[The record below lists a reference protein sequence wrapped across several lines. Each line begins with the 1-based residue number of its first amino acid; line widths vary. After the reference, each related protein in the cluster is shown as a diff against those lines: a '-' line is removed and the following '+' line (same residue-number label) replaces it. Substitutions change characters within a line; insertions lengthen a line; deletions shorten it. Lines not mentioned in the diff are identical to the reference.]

1 MNIYGRLLT
10 GVALSSC
17 ALPGFAKTTPLQIS
31 TSPSP
36 VALPV
41 PVDGTET
48 LGVAIADAYRAN
60 PELEAQRAQLRAQD
74 EQVIQ
79 AASPYRL
86 NASLIGNFNYRE
98 QQQRNFFGEFVPTNA
113 RSMGASISA
122 SQILL
127 NGGRTAAQVSAAEAN
142 VLSARERL
150 REVENLILQEVVD
163 SYVSVRRD
171 TEIVAIQQRSVD
183 SYSRQVRQA
192 EARERGGDLTRTDIA
207 QAQAQLDLV
216 RAQLAQAQANL
227 QSSRARFT
235 AVVGRNPTTLAVEP
249 ALPGLPV
256 SLDSAFVVAEKESP
270 ALWQAILNER
280 SAKSQ
285 ISAARAER
293 APVLSVNGAFG
304 YNTPTS
310 YQTQDLGRNIVGG
323 ATLTIPLLS
332 AGLIGS
338 RVRTAIANQQ
348 QQEFLVEAT
357 RRNVQVNVQ
366 GAWNQSIASRD
377 QLELGD
383 TAVRAANS
391 ALEGVRRGFG
401 EGFRSNFEVLDS
413 EQRLLNAQILVA
425 NARYSRYSS
434 QVRLLSVLGRL
445 QASVMD
451 QAVPVY
457 DETANLRRTRARQ
470 FGPFQTIL
478 APIDRLSKPSGVAR
492 SAPVLAPATDASV
505 RPAEVAPPSGTLGTT
520 VPVSANPR
528 PPLPDPALKSYG
540 QIKAGK

>member
-1 MNIYGRLLT
+1 MNKYGRLLT
-10 GVALSSC
+10 GVTLLSC
-17 ALPGFAKTTPLQIS
+17 ALPSLAKR
-31 TSPSP
+31 PSVPAMVPQVPMAVPP
-36 VALPV
+36 VA
-41 PVDGTET
+41 DGEET

-86 NASLIGNFNYRE
+86 NANLVGNFNYRE
-98 QQQRNFFGEFVPTNA
+98 QRQRDFFGDFVPTNA

-171 TEIVAIQQRSVD
+171 TEIVTIQQQSVD
-183 SYSRQVRQA
+183 SYLRQVRQA

-227 QSSRARFT
+227 QSSRARFA
-235 AVVGRNPTTLAVEP
+235 AVVGRNPKRLAAEP
-249 ALPGLPV
+249 PLPGLPI
-256 SLDSAFVVAEKESP
+256 SLDSAYAVADKESP

-280 SAKSQ
+280 SAKAQ
-285 ISAARAER
+285 IAASRAER
-293 APVLSVNGAFG
+293 APVLSINGAFG
-304 YNTPTS
+304 YNSPTS
-310 YQTQDLGRNIVGG
+310 YQTRDMGRNIVGG

-338 RVRTAIANQQ
+338 RVRTAIATQQ
-348 QQEFLVEAT
+348 QQEFLIEAT

-383 TAVRAANS
+383 SAVRAANS

-413 EQRLLNAQILVA
+413 EQRLLNSQILVA

-434 QVRLLSVLGRL
+434 QVRLLAVLGRL
-445 QASVMD
+445 QASVID

-478 APIDRLSKPSGVAR
+478 APIDQLSKPSGMAR
-492 SAPVLAPATDASV
+492 KAPVLPSATDATV
-505 RPAEVAPPSGTLGTT
+505 RPAEVAPPTGELGVT
-520 VPVSANPR
+520 VPVSPLAR
-528 PPLPDPALKSYG
+528 PLLPDPTLKSFG
-540 QIKAGK
+540 QAKSEK